1 MPDTIIN
8 WIAVRAMPEFMT
20 NLRVACL
27 KLRGGVGNSSL
38 LNPDLFRKEAVRRG
52 ISVFEGD
59 SNCNEVPE
67 EQISKG
73 DAGYQSA
80 WIDKLLGDCED
91 SEEGSEHSGLDTTRH
106 VGQSRE
112 QEISRQGLL
121 IYCTIIFIIFIS
133 QFYFI
138 SCNNSFHLE
147 TLHNVQTLLRSCCIL
162 S

>member
-1 MPDTIIN
+1 
-8 WIAVRAMPEFMT
+8 MPEFMI

-38 LNPDLFRKEAVRRG
+38 LNPDVFRKAAVRRG

-67 EQISKG
+67 DQISRG

-91 SEEGSEHSGLDTTRH
+91 SEEGSEHSDTTRN

-112 QEISRQGLL
+112 QERSRQGIVILL
-121 IYCTIIFIIFIS
+121 HDYFYFT
-133 QFYFI
+133 FYFI
-138 SCNNSFHLE
+138 SRLNSYHLE
-147 TLHNVQTLLRSCCIL
+147 TFHNVQTLLRSCCIL

>member
-1 MPDTIIN
+1 
-8 WIAVRAMPEFMT
+8 MPEFMT

-38 LNPDLFRKEAVRRG
+38 LNPDLFRREAVRRG

-59 SNCNEVPE
+59 SNCNEVTE
-67 EQISKG
+67 DQISRG

-91 SEEGSEHSGLDTTRH
+91 SEEGSDQSGLDTTRH

-112 QEISRQGLL
+112 QERSRQG
-121 IYCTIIFIIFIS
+121 IVTFCTIIFIFLIS
-133 QFYFI
+133 FYF
-138 SCNNSFHLE
+138 S
-147 TLHNVQTLLRSCCIL
+147 Q
-162 S
+162 

>member
-1 MPDTIIN
+1 
-8 WIAVRAMPEFMT
+8 MT

-38 LNPDLFRKEAVRRG
+38 LNPDVFRRAAVRRG

-59 SNCNEVPE
+59 SNCNEVTE
-67 EQISKG
+67 DQISKG

-80 WIDKLLGDCED
+80 WIDKLLGECEE

-106 VGQSRE
+106 VGQGRE
-112 QEISRQGLL
+112 QERSRQGIVILL
-121 IYCTIIFIIFIS
+121 HDYFYFT
-133 QFYFI
+133 FYFI
-138 SCNNSFHLE
+138 SRLNSCHLE
-147 TLHNVQTLLRSCCIL
+147 TFIMCKTLLRSCCIL

>member
-1 MPDTIIN
+1 
-8 WIAVRAMPEFMT
+8 MPEFMT

-59 SNCNEVPE
+59 SNCNEVTE
-67 EQISKG
+67 DQISRG

-80 WIDKLLGDCED
+80 WIDKLLGDCEE
-91 SEEGSEHSGLDTTRH
+91 SEEGSQQSGLDTARH

-112 QEISRQGLL
+112 RERSRQGIVILL
-121 IYCTIIFIIFIS
+121 HHYFYFYFT
-133 QFYFI
+133 FYFI
-138 SCNNSFHLE
+138 LFYFSL
-147 TLHNVQTLLRSCCIL
+147 
-162 S
+162 

>member
-1 MPDTIIN
+1 
-8 WIAVRAMPEFMT
+8 MPEFMT

-38 LNPDLFRKEAVRRG
+38 LNPDLFRREAVRRG

-59 SNCNEVPE
+59 SNCNEVTE
-67 EQISKG
+67 DQISRG

-91 SEEGSEHSGLDTTRH
+91 SEEGSEQSGLDTKRH

-112 QEISRQGLL
+112 QERSRQG
-121 IYCTIIFIIFIS
+121 IVTFCTIIFIFLIS
-133 QFYFI
+133 LYF
-138 SCNNSFHLE
+138 S
-147 TLHNVQTLLRSCCIL
+147 Q
-162 S
+162 

>member
-1 MPDTIIN
+1 
-8 WIAVRAMPEFMT
+8 MPEFMT

-38 LNPDLFRKEAVRRG
+38 LNPDLFRREAVRRG

-59 SNCNEVPE
+59 SNCNEVTE
-67 EQISKG
+67 DQISRG

-91 SEEGSEHSGLDTTRH
+91 SEEGSDQSGLDATRH

-112 QEISRQGLL
+112 QERSRQG
-121 IYCTIIFIIFIS
+121 IVTFCTIIFIFLIS
-133 QFYFI
+133 FYF
-138 SCNNSFHLE
+138 S
-147 TLHNVQTLLRSCCIL
+147 Q
-162 S
+162 

>member
-8 WIAVRAMPEFMT
+8 WIAVRAMPDFMS

-67 EQISKG
+67 DQISKG

-112 QEISRQGLL
+112 QERSRQGLL

-133 QFYFI
+133 PFFSILFYF
-138 SCNNSFHLE
+138 SL
-147 TLHNVQTLLRSCCIL
+147 
-162 S
+162 

>member
-1 MPDTIIN
+1 
-8 WIAVRAMPEFMT
+8 MPEFMT

-38 LNPDLFRKEAVRRG
+38 LNPDLFRREAVRRG

-59 SNCNEVPE
+59 SNCNEVTE
-67 EQISKG
+67 DQISRG

-91 SEEGSEHSGLDTTRH
+91 SEEGSEQSGLDATRH

-112 QEISRQGLL
+112 QERSRQG
-121 IYCTIIFIIFIS
+121 IVTFCTIIFIFLIS
-133 QFYFI
+133 LYF
-138 SCNNSFHLE
+138 S
-147 TLHNVQTLLRSCCIL
+147 Q
-162 S
+162 

>member
-1 MPDTIIN
+1 
-8 WIAVRAMPEFMT
+8 MPEFMT

-38 LNPDLFRKEAVRRG
+38 LNPDLFRREAVRRG

-59 SNCNEVPE
+59 SNCNEVTE
-67 EQISKG
+67 DQISRG

-91 SEEGSEHSGLDTTRH
+91 SEDGSDQSGLDTTRH

-112 QEISRQGLL
+112 QERSRQG
-121 IYCTIIFIIFIS
+121 IVTFCTIIFIFLIS
-133 QFYFI
+133 LYF
-138 SCNNSFHLE
+138 S
-147 TLHNVQTLLRSCCIL
+147 Q
-162 S
+162 

>member
-1 MPDTIIN
+1 
-8 WIAVRAMPEFMT
+8 MPEFMT

-38 LNPDLFRKEAVRRG
+38 LNPDLFRREAVRRG

-59 SNCNEVPE
+59 SNCNEVTE
-67 EQISKG
+67 DQISRG

-91 SEEGSEHSGLDTTRH
+91 SEEGSDQSGLDTTRH

-112 QEISRQGLL
+112 QERSRQG
-121 IYCTIIFIIFIS
+121 IVTFCTIIFIFLIS
-133 QFYFI
+133 LYF
-138 SCNNSFHLE
+138 S
-147 TLHNVQTLLRSCCIL
+147 Q
-162 S
+162 